1 MQKSEKD
8 MTPQEHAQHIA
19 QMLGQ
24 AQQECR
30 SDVERVNDLQA
41 RALFVT
47 VAEVIGGAMKALQDY
62 QQGNEKAWQ
71 AYSATTY
78 AQYTAAAPKG
88 TQPPVSPDTDTWVDV
103 SEDTPPKL
111 FTE

>member
-1 MQKSEKD
+1 MQNSEKD

-19 QMLGQ
+19 QVLGQ

-30 SDVERVNDLQA
+30 SNVERVNDPQA

-78 AQYTAAAPKG
+78 AQHTTAAPKG
-88 TQPPVSPDTDTWVDV
+88 TQPPVTPDTDTWVDI